1 LACWNISG
9 VCWAKRRRGSANAAE
24 ANNAR
29 SDTDGGGDVKERP
42 SQRISATDAE
52 PCAVPSVDRGE
63 CLRASRQTLKSLPHG
78 YGRFAPKES
87 NHVS

>member
-1 LACWNISG
+1 LEYIG
-9 VCWAKRRRGSANAAE
+9 RLLGKKRRGSGNAAE

-29 SDTDGGGDVKERP
+29 SDTGSGGDVKERP